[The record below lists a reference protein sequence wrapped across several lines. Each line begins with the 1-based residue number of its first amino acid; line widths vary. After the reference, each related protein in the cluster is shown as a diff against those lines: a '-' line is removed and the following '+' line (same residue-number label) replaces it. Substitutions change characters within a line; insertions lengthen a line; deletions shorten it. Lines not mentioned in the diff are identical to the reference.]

1 MASIRSRAPAA
12 SSEVIRKVMQ
22 SVPSRDTGP
31 EVALR
36 RQLHA
41 RGLRFRKDSRPE
53 PDIRCKADIVFTRAR
68 VCVFVD
74 GCFWHGCP
82 QHFTPPKTNTEWW
95 LEKIEDNIRRDREQT
110 RRLQENG
117 WIVLRFWEH
126 EVANSA
132 VDVIAEYV
140 AQTVNAHH

>member
-12 SSEVIRKVMQ
+12 SSEAIRKVMQ

-36 RQLHA
+36 RKLHA
-41 RGLRFRKDSRPE
+41 RGLRFRKDARPE

-68 VCVFVD
+68 VCVFID

-95 LEKIEDNIRRDREQT
+95 LEKIEDNIRRDREKT
-110 RRLQENG
+110 RQLQETG
-117 WIVLRFWEH
+117 WAILRFWEH
-126 EVANSA
+126 ELANSGI
-132 VDVIAEYV
+132 DVVTERV
-140 AQTVNAHH
+140 AQAVNAHH